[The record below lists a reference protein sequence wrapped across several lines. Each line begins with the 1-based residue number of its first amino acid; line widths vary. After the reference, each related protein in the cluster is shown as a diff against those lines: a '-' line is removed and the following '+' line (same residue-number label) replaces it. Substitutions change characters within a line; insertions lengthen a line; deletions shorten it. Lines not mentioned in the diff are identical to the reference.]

1 MKELLILILASLAP
15 LAFGATTPNLAGQ
28 WKVHNSIAGNES
40 DQDCTFAQTENK
52 LSGSCKSE
60 DREVQVTG
68 SVEGKN
74 VTWKYDTEYNG
85 TAITLTYTASIEDAG
100 KIAGSVEV
108 EPYGVSGDFTAT
120 AAKSSK

>member
-1 MKELLILILASLAP
+1 MKKVLVLFLVSLAT
-15 LAFGATTPNLAGQ
+15 LAFGTTPNLAGS

-40 DQDCTFAQTENK
+40 DQDCTFSQTENK
-52 LSGSCKSE
+52 LSGSCRSE

-68 SVEGKN
+68 SIEGKN

-85 TAITLTYTASIEDAG
+85 TAITLTYTASIEDAS

-108 EPYGVSGDFTAT
+108 EPYGVTGEFTAA
-120 AAKSSK
+120 AAKPSK

>member
-1 MKELLILILASLAP
+1 MKELLILLLASAAT
-15 LAFGATTPNLAGQ
+15 LAFGSTTPNLAGQ

-68 SVEGKN
+68 SIEGKN

-85 TAITLTYTASIEDAG
+85 TAITLTYTASIEDAS
-100 KIAGSVEV
+100 KIAGNVEV
-108 EPYGVSGDFTAT
+108 DPYGVSGEFTAVPSRP
-120 AAKSSK
+120 AK